1 MSENLLPC
9 PCCKTPMFEEYGS
22 FDICLKC
29 NWQDDIVQLNNPDF
43 AGGANHLSLN
53 EYTEQYLQHQA
64 KHQTK

>member
-1 MSENLLPC
+1 
-9 PCCKTPMFEEYGS
+9 MFEEYGS

-43 AGGANHLSLN
+43 AGGANYLSLN